1 MKREGLHGLIQYL
14 NKTTIENTNTQVA
27 RTILN
32 NRNIIPE
39 ISIEKLAHDNYL
51 SQASVS
57 RFIKQQGYRN
67 IQEYR
72 HDFISTQ
79 SLIKINAS
87 NYKRNVDQ
95 KDNQTIKNQVKKEIL
110 NAVNDL
116 DNIDLDQLE
125 SLINI
130 ISTFSTVVFIG
141 SEFSLSNMY
150 LIQLSML
157 NNGINAYCY
166 SDPIMMVENLC
177 NITDDCLIICIS
189 CSGMWYQSQAS
200 SQLRNIIFKQNFT
213 NILFTSI
220 DHHLD
225 EEKFSYVYKYGKQY
239 DGDISCYI
247 QLTYFTPIFRD
258 MYIRHFQ

>member
-14 NKTTIENTNTQVA
+14 NKTTVENTNTQVA

-32 NRNIIPE
+32 NRKIIPE
-39 ISIEKLAHDNYL
+39 ISLEKLAHDNYL

-57 RFIKQQGYRN
+57 RFIKQQGYKN

-87 NYKRNVDQ
+87 NYKKNVDQ
-95 KDNQTIKNQVKKEIL
+95 KDNLTIKEQIKKDIQL
-110 NAVNDL
+110 AFNDL
-116 DNIDLDQLE
+116 DNIDLDKLE
-125 SLINI
+125 TIIKIINNY
-130 ISTFSTVVFIG
+130 STVVFIG
-141 SEFSLSNMY
+141 SEFSLANMY
-150 LIQLSML
+150 LVQLAMI

-166 SDPIMMVENLC
+166 SDPIMMIDNLN
-177 NITDDCLIICIS
+177 NITNDCIVICIS
-189 CSGMWYQSQAS
+189 CSGMWYES
-200 SQLRNIIFKQNFT
+200 SSNRRLREILFTHNFT
-213 NILFTSI
+213 NILFTSL

-225 EEKFSYVYKYGKQY
+225 ENKFDYVYKYGTQHS
-239 DGDISCYI
+239 GDISCYV
-247 QLTYFTPIFRD
+247 QLTYFTPILRD